1 MDHNHPIWQLIQNIH
16 AVGLNPTIV
25 TLKRMEEEELT
36 TVMSCVLCL
45 PPRLVRS
52 LSGVLF
58 KKTKG
63 NPLFLSQLLLLLN
76 RNRLIRLDVY
86 SQRWVWDED
95 KIHSMKLPDNIAI
108 CFTNGINKLT
118 FEVQLALKTLS
129 IFGASTNIAYLT
141 EIEKQ
146 LDLNLIGPLKEAAAE
161 GLVSHIKG
169 MVQFNHDR
177 IQEVAYGMMEE
188 QVRRHNHL
196 RLDHCLFIPFF
207 VI

>member
-1 MDHNHPIWQLIQNIH
+1 
-16 AVGLNPTIV
+16 
-25 TLKRMEEEELT
+25 MEEEELT